1 MKSIITALWLEVE
14 IFFLEVTV
22 SLHFQCTDRKGKKK
36 KKVTGFT
43 QKAFQSSLKILGK
56 FISSLSILNV
66 HMCQTASE
74 KILASSYD
82 NHALNL

>member
-14 IFFLEVTV
+14 IFFEVTV
-22 SLHFQCTDRKGKKK
+22 SLHFQCTDRKGKKKK

-66 HMCQTASE
+66 HMCQRQLV
-74 KILASSYD
+74 KKF
-82 NHALNL
+82 